1 MTLDEAMDATIT
13 RAQAQAEISRHGAD
27 WEAFLTDCG
36 DREEYDGAD
45 VLMWLGY

>member
-1 MTLDEAMDATIT
+1 MDATIT
-13 RAQAQAEISRHGAD
+13 RAEARAEISRHDGAD

-36 DREEYDGAD
+36 DHDEYDGAD